1 MDKYNKCYNIFI
13 ESNYNNYRDNG
24 SVCDYISIGNQR
36 SHSRQMLSAQSTNFV
51 IEPSS
56 TVFETYLDS
65 TDVSQSDE
73 RQKIFV
79 DMKKYLESIN
89 DSSHGKEESSPE
101 KKEKGLDAKNN
112 NNLSRNKD
120 SNVENDTSNLDDI
133 TSRNEYSTNEF
144 DWLTQI

>member
-24 SVCDYISIGNQR
+24 SVCDYISIGDQR

-79 DMKKYLESIN
+79 DMQKYLESIN
-89 DSSHGKEESSPE
+89 DSSHEKEKSSSEKEE
-101 KKEKGLDAKNN
+101 KRVDTKN
-112 NNLSRNKD
+112 NNLSRNEE